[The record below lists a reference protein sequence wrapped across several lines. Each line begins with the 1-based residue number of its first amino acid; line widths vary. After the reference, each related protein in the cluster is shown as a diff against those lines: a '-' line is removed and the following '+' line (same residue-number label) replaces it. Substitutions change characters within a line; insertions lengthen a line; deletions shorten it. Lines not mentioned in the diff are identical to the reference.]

1 VNLTRLYMFVLHLA
15 VVAGGVWIGLRVIE
29 AIAGP

>member
-1 VNLTRLYMFVLHLA
+1 MTPQRAYMVVLHLA
-15 VVAGGVWIGLRVIE
+15 VVAGAVWLGLRLIE

>member
-1 VNLTRLYMFVLHLA
+1 VNLTRLYMFLLHLV
-15 VVAGGVWIGLRVIE
+15 VVAGGVWLGLRLIE